1 MTATVA
7 AQTWWMTQRRLQV
20 FVRQP
25 WYLVFTLIQPVIW
38 LFLFGNL
45 FRRVVELPGFG
56 GTSYLTY
63 IVPGV
68 VVMSAMASNMWA
80 GMGTMEEIDRGTLN
94 RFLITPVSRGAIMNA
109 NVIEQAVSTTVQS
122 LIIVLLA
129 WASGA
134 RYPGGPLGVLVLL
147 VVAVLL
153 GTVFSALSNTVGML
167 VRQRETIIGLNTLLL
182 LPLTFVST
190 TFMNETLMP
199 GWMRTVAA
207 WNPVNWA
214 VEVAREALAE
224 RPDRGD
230 VALPA
235 AALLLLAVVTVWLS
249 TRTFRTYQKSV

>member
-1 MTATVA
+1 MTAD
-7 AQTWWMTQRRLQV
+7 TWWMTQRRLQV

-45 FRRVVELPGFG
+45 FKRVVDLPGFG

-80 GMGTMEEIDRGTLN
+80 GMGTMEEIERGTLN
-94 RFLITPVSRGAIMNA
+94 RFLVTPVRRGAIMNA
-109 NVIEQAVSTTVQS
+109 NVIEQAVSTTAQS

-134 RYPGGPLGVLVLL
+134 RFPGGPAGVLVLIA
-147 VVAVLL
+147 VAVLL
-153 GTVFSALSNTVGML
+153 GTVFSAMSNTVGML

-190 TFMNETLMP
+190 TFMTEALMP
-199 GWMRTVAA
+199 GWMRTLTNY
-207 WNPVNWA
+207 NPVNWA
-214 VEVAREALAE
+214 VEAGREALAE
-224 RPDRGD
+224 RPDWGA
-230 VALPA
+230 VGLPA
-235 AALLLLAVVTVWLS
+235 AGLLLLAVAMVWLS
-249 TRTFRTYQKSV
+249 TRTFRTYQKAV

>member
-1 MTATVA
+1 MR
-7 AQTWWMTQRRLQV
+7 QFWWLTHRRLQT

-25 WYLVFTLIQPVIW
+25 FFLVFTLVQPVIW

-45 FRRVVELPGFG
+45 FKRVVELPGFG
-56 GTSYLTY
+56 STSYLTY

-80 GMGTMEEIDRGTLN
+80 GMGTMEEIERGTLN
-94 RFLITPVSRGAIMNA
+94 RFLVTPVRRGAIMNA

-134 RYPGGPLGVLVLL
+134 RFPGGGPGVAVLIAM
-147 VVAVLL
+147 AVLL
-153 GTVFSALSNTVGML
+153 GTVFSAMSNAVGML

-190 TFMNETLMP
+190 TFMNDALMP
-199 GWMRTVAA
+199 GWMRALTNY
-207 WNPVNWA
+207 NPVNWA
-214 VEVAREALAE
+214 VEAAREALTA
-224 RPDRGD
+224 RPDWSAVGR
-230 VALPA
+230 PA
-235 AALLLLAVVTVWLS
+235 AGLLLLAILMVWLS
-249 TRTFRTYQKSV
+249 TRTFRTYQKAV

>member
-1 MTATVA
+1 MSAD
-7 AQTWWMTQRRLQV
+7 TWWMTQRRLQV

-25 WYLVFTLIQPVIW
+25 WYLVFTLIQPAIW

-45 FRRVVELPGFG
+45 FKRVVELPGFG
-56 GTSYLTY
+56 STSYLTY

-80 GMGTMEEIDRGTLN
+80 GMGTMEEIERGTLN
-94 RFLITPVSRGAIMNA
+94 RFLVTPVRRGAIMNA

-134 RYPGGPLGVLVLL
+134 RFPGGPAGVLVLIA
-147 VVAVLL
+147 VAVLL
-153 GTVFSALSNTVGML
+153 GTVFSAMSNTVGML

-190 TFMNETLMP
+190 TFMNEDLMP
-199 GWMRTVAA
+199 DWMRTLTNY
-207 WNPVNWA
+207 NPVNWA
-214 VEVAREALAE
+214 VEAAREALAE
-224 RPDRGD
+224 RPDWGA

-235 AALLLLAVVTVWLS
+235 GALLLLAVLMVWLS
-249 TRTFRTYQKSV
+249 TRTFRTYQKAV

>member
-1 MTATVA
+1 MIAD
-7 AQTWWMTQRRLQV
+7 TWWMTQRRLRV

-45 FRRVVELPGFG
+45 FKRVVDLPGFG
-56 GTSYLTY
+56 SMSYLTY

-80 GMGTMEEIDRGTLN
+80 GMGTMEEIERGTLN
-94 RFLITPVSRGAIMNA
+94 RFLVTPVRRGAIMNA

-134 RYPGGPLGVLVLL
+134 RFPGGPAGVVVLI
-147 VVAVLL
+147 VMAVLL
-153 GTVFSALSNTVGML
+153 GTVFSAMSNTVGML

-190 TFMNETLMP
+190 TFMNEDLMP
-199 GWMRTVAA
+199 HWMRALTDY
-207 WNPVNWA
+207 NPVNWA
-214 VEVAREALAE
+214 VVAAREALAE

-230 VALPA
+230 VWLPA
-235 AALLLLAVVTVWLS
+235 VGLLLLAVLMVWLS
-249 TRTFRTYQKSV
+249 TRTFRTYQKAV

>member
-1 MTATVA
+1 MIAD
-7 AQTWWMTQRRLQV
+7 TWWMTRRRLQV

-45 FRRVVELPGFG
+45 FKRVVELPGFAS
-56 GTSYLTY
+56 TSYLTY

-80 GMGTMEEIDRGTLN
+80 GMGTMEEIERGTLN
-94 RFLITPVSRGAIMNA
+94 RFLVTPVRRGAIMNA

-129 WASGA
+129 WAAGA
-134 RYPGGPLGVLVLL
+134 RYPGGAAGVSVLI

-182 LPLTFVST
+182 MPLTFVST
-190 TFMNETLMP
+190 TFMAEALMP
-199 GWMRTVAA
+199 GWMGALTNY
-207 WNPVNWA
+207 NPVNWA
-214 VEVAREALAE
+214 VEAAREALAA
-224 RPDRGD
+224 RTDWASVGW
-230 VALPA
+230 PA
-235 AALLLLAVVTVWLS
+235 GALLALAVLMVWVS
-249 TRTFRTYQKSV
+249 TRTFRTYQKAV

>member
-1 MTATVA
+1 MIAD
-7 AQTWWMTQRRLQV
+7 TWWMTQRRLRV

-45 FRRVVELPGFG
+45 FERVVDLPGFG
-56 GTSYLTY
+56 NTSYLTY

-80 GMGTMEEIDRGTLN
+80 GMGTMEEIERGTLN
-94 RFLITPVSRGAIMNA
+94 RFLVTPVRRGAIMNA

-134 RYPGGPLGVLVLL
+134 RYPGGPAGVLVLIAM
-147 VVAVLL
+147 AVLL
-153 GTVFSALSNTVGML
+153 GTVFSAMSNTVGML

-190 TFMNETLMP
+190 TFMNEDLMP
-199 GWMRTVAA
+199 PWMRVLTGY
-207 WNPVNWA
+207 NPVNWA
-214 VEVAREALAE
+214 VVAAREALAE

-230 VALPA
+230 VWLPA
-235 AALLLLAVVTVWLS
+235 VGLLLLAVLMVWLS
-249 TRTFRTYQKSV
+249 TRTFRTYQKAV

>member
-1 MTATVA
+1 MTAD
-7 AQTWWMTQRRLQV
+7 TWWMTQRRLQV

-45 FRRVVELPGFG
+45 FKRVVDLPGFG
-56 GTSYLTY
+56 TTSYLTY

-80 GMGTMEEIDRGTLN
+80 GMGTMEEIERGTLN
-94 RFLITPVSRGAIMNA
+94 RFLVTPVRRGAIMNA

-134 RYPGGPLGVLVLL
+134 RFPGGPAGVLVLIAM
-147 VVAVLL
+147 AVLL
-153 GTVFSALSNTVGML
+153 GTVFSAMSNTVGML

-190 TFMNETLMP
+190 TFMNEALMP
-199 GWMRTVAA
+199 GWMRTLTNY
-207 WNPVNWA
+207 NPVNWA
-214 VEVAREALAE
+214 VEAAREALAE
-224 RPDRGD
+224 RPDWGA
-230 VALPA
+230 VWLPA
-235 AALLLLAVVTVWLS
+235 GGLLLLAAAMVWLS
-249 TRTFRTYQKSV
+249 TRTFRTYQKAV